1 VHIAKDITEKKKFEQ
16 QLKEYSERLE
26 QKVEERTK
34 EIIDAKMYLASITD
48 SSADAIISVDLDG
61 TVRSWNRGAEL
72 ILGYTAEEIIGKHY
86 YKIVP
91 EELRDE
97 AEEVRKEVFE
107 KGFVQNYETYRLCKD
122 GKMIPV
128 NVTLT
133 AIKDSD
139 GNIVGTSGVFKDL
152 TEKKKLEQ
160 EINKTYEKLQT
171 AYKQLKELD
180 RMKDEFL
187 QNVSHELKT
196 PLTIILGSLDLL
208 MDEDLDNKKQELLK
222 LYRKN
227 GWRLN
232 TLVDTLLYFSK
243 ISSGA
248 EELTMESLDVDE
260 IVSDTI
266 SESRYLTD
274 ANEITI
280 RASLKRDLPSIKAD
294 KDAVKQIFM
303 NLLSNAI
310 KFNRKGGKIV
320 VSAEQDK
327 GFIKFSVSDT
337 GIGIDKKDLE
347 RIFDRF
353 YQVDGSVRRK
363 YPGTGLG
370 LAIVKKLVELHGGK
384 IRVESEVGKGS
395 KFTFT
400 LPIFQPQP

>member
-1 VHIAKDITEKKKFEQ
+1 
-16 QLKEYSERLE
+16 
-26 QKVEERTK
+26 
-34 EIIDAKMYLASITD
+34 
-48 SSADAIISVDLDG
+48 
-61 TVRSWNRGAEL
+61 
-72 ILGYTAEEIIGKHY
+72 
-86 YKIVP
+86 
-91 EELRDE
+91 
-97 AEEVRKEVFE
+97 
-107 KGFVQNYETYRLCKD
+107 
-122 GKMIPV
+122 
-128 NVTLT
+128 
-133 AIKDSD
+133 
-139 GNIVGTSGVFKDL
+139 
-152 TEKKKLEQ
+152 
-160 EINKTYEKLQT
+160 
-171 AYKQLKELD
+171 
-180 RMKDEFL
+180 
-187 QNVSHELKT
+187 
-196 PLTIILGSLDLL
+196 